1 MERAGGSG
9 MSWQGWIFML
19 MAWGLVGFLFF
30 YSFYHILFDE
40 RIENKKTQKERK
52 KQSKE

>member
-1 MERAGGSG
+1 MN
-9 MSWQGWIFML
+9 WQGWVFML

-40 RIENKKTQKERK
+40 STENKRIPKKRK
-52 KQSKE
+52 KQSK